1 MKKIIF
7 TVLAVVVSTGAF
19 AQKAFDKY
27 LDSDNIG
34 TLTINKSMLGIVAS
48 MSANE
53 KSKEAR
59 DFVDLAENINEIKIY
74 ISENR
79 AASVDMKQT
88 VKSYLK
94 KSSMEE
100 LMRVRDEDAQVDFYV
115 KSTNNDNVV
124 SQLFMFVTGIDN
136 KSDSTPE
143 TVLVTMNGKIE
154 LDKIGAL
161 VNKMQLPKQ
170 LEKASKK
177 GK

>member
-1 MKKIIF
+1 MKKLVLSIIA
-7 TVLAVVVSTGAF
+7 LAFATSTF

-27 LDSDNIG
+27 IDSDNVG

-59 DFVDLAENINEIKIY
+59 DFVDLAENINEIKVY

-115 KSTNNDNVV
+115 KSTNNNNVV

-136 KSDSTPE
+136 KNDKTPE
-143 TVLVTMNGKIE
+143 TVLITMNGKIE

-161 VNKMQLPKQ
+161 VNKMQLHPSLKKAG
-170 LEKASKK
+170 EKSK
-177 GK
+177 

>member
-1 MKKIIF
+1 MKKIFFSVI
-7 TVLAVVVSTGAF
+7 VLAFTSNSF

-27 LDSDNIG
+27 LDSDNVGAIV
-34 TLTINKSMLGIVAS
+34 INKSMLGIVAQI
-48 MSANE
+48 SASD
-53 KSKEAR
+53 KSKEAK

-79 AASVDMKQT
+79 AASADMKKT
-88 VKSYLK
+88 VKTYLK

-100 LMRVRDEDAQVDFYV
+100 LMRVRDDDAQVEFYV

-124 SQLFMFVTGIDN
+124 SQLFMFVNGIES
-136 KSDSTPE
+136 KSDKTPE

-154 LDKIGAL
+154 LDKLGAL
-161 VNKMQLPKQ
+161 VNKMQLPKE
-170 LEKASKK
+170 LKKAS

>member
-1 MKKIIF
+1 
-7 TVLAVVVSTGAF
+7 
-19 AQKAFDKY
+19 
-27 LDSDNIG
+27 
-34 TLTINKSMLGIVAS
+34 
-48 MSANE
+48 
-53 KSKEAR
+53 
-59 DFVDLAENINEIKIY
+59 VDLAENINEIKVY

-136 KSDSTPE
+136 KSDKTPE
-143 TVLVTMNGKIE
+143 TVLITMNGKIE

-161 VNKMQLPKQ
+161 VNKMQLHPSLKKAG
-170 LEKASKK
+170 EKSK
-177 GK
+177 

>member
-1 MKKIIF
+1 MKKLILSII
-7 TVLAVVVSTGAF
+7 AVAFATSTF

-27 LDSDNIG
+27 LNSDNVG
-34 TLTINKSMLGIVAS
+34 TLTISKSMLGIVAS

-59 DFVDLAENINEIKIY
+59 DFVDLAENINEIKVY
-74 ISENR
+74 ISENS
-79 AASVDMKQT
+79 AASVDMKKT

-115 KSTNNDNVV
+115 KSTNNDNIV

-136 KSDSTPE
+136 KSDKRPE
-143 TVLVTMNGKIE
+143 TVLVTMNNITWTTKRIQI
-154 LDKIGAL
+154 LFH
-161 VNKMQLPKQ
+161 
-170 LEKASKK
+170 
-177 GK
+177 

>member
-1 MKKIIF
+1 MKKVVLSIIA
-7 TVLAVVVSTGAF
+7 LAFATSTF

-27 LDSDNIG
+27 IDSDNVG

-79 AASVDMKQT
+79 AASTDMKQT

-124 SQLFMFVTGIDN
+124 SQLFMFVTGIDS
-136 KSDSTPE
+136 KSDKTPE

-161 VNKMQLPKQ
+161 VNKMQLHPSLK
-170 LEKASKK
+170 KASEK

>member
-1 MKKIIF
+1 MKKLVLSIIAIAF
-7 TVLAVVVSTGAF
+7 ATSTF

-27 LDSDNIG
+27 IDSDNVG

-59 DFVDLAENINEIKIY
+59 DFVDLAENINEIKVY

-79 AASVDMKQT
+79 AASVDMRQT

-136 KSDSTPE
+136 KSDKTPE
-143 TVLVTMNGKIE
+143 TVLITMNGKIE

-161 VNKMQLPKQ
+161 VNKMQLHPSLKKAG
-170 LEKASKK
+170 EKSK
-177 GK
+177 

>member
-1 MKKIIF
+1 MKKLVLSIIAIAF
-7 TVLAVVVSTGAF
+7 TTSTF

-27 LDSDNIG
+27 IDSDNVG

-59 DFVDLAENINEIKIY
+59 DFIDLAENINEIKIY

-88 VKSYLK
+88 VKSYLR

-136 KSDSTPE
+136 KSDKTPE

-161 VNKMQLPKQ
+161 VNKMQLHPSLK
-170 LEKASKK
+170 KASEKSK
-177 GK
+177 